1 MLKIVNKV
9 KLLIMNYY
17 FAYQIP
23 KSVQNTAISDRA
35 DIQRALNSCET
46 VFYISLTVS

>member
-1 MLKIVNKV
+1 MLK

-23 KSVQNTAISDRA
+23 KSVQITAISDRP
-35 DIQRALNSCET
+35 DIQRALFLKLL
-46 VFYISLTVS
+46 VKQLFIFP